1 MTETRRQRVT
11 GALNAPLG
19 PPKVSCQACRL
30 LLTVSGVGITLVTP
44 EVRSQLCVS
53 DKRVQSVENL
63 QFLLGEGPSIDA
75 GDAGEAV
82 LADDLGSRASMG
94 RWPVFAPEALALDTH
109 AAFAFPL
116 RVGAARLGVLT
127 LYQDAPGRLS
137 SEVHAD
143 ALVAAEVLTEEV
155 LNIQTTAS
163 PGTLAVGLGE
173 MGWEVHQATGMVSV
187 QLSVTMAEALVRLRS
202 HAFATECELRAVA
215 SDVIDRHLRFEE

>member
-1 MTETRRQRVT
+1 MTETRRQRVMSALTAPT
-11 GALNAPLG
+11 GAPT
-19 PPKVSCQACRL
+19 VSCQACRL

-44 EVRSQLCVS
+44 ELRSQLCAS
-53 DKRVQSVENL
+53 DKRVKSVEDL

-75 GDAGEAV
+75 GDVGEAV

-127 LYQDAPGRLS
+127 LYQDAPGRLR

-143 ALVAAEVLTEEV
+143 ALVAAEVLTEEM
-155 LNIQTTAS
+155 LSAQTTA
-163 PGTLAVGLGE
+163 PAGTLAVGLGE

-187 QLSVTMAEALVRLRS
+187 QLSITMADALVRLRS
-202 HAFATECELRAVA
+202 HAFAAERELGEVS
-215 SDVIDRHLRFEE
+215 SDVIARRLRFEA